1 MKTVTSISG
10 GKTSAYLA
18 AHYPT
23 DYNVFAL
30 VCLDDPRCKH
40 PDPVAVRFV
49 NDKLDRYGFIR
60 RFGEFRGTAEDDTI
74 LYTIMD
80 LEQYMGREIVWVRG
94 LSYEQT
100 IQTKGGW
107 LPNKLHRYCTTWMK
121 IHPQFLF
128 AHLYIGEPVQMHIGF
143 RADENSR
150 ITTMLSK
157 TDNTGFLSWKEPIAS
172 NLGKQRRR
180 KHVTYPWQ
188 RPCFPLYHDGIYR
201 DRIEE
206 YWKGKPV
213 HFAEKNN
220 CVMCFHQH
228 PLMLKYRCADHLNKM
243 EWASR
248 QEEALRPNG
257 KSRGRFR
264 SDTTYRKIIDH
275 QPQMRVDFTDFSECD
290 SGYCGL

>member
-1 MKTVTSISG
+1 MATVTSISG

-18 AHYPT
+18 AQYPT

-30 VCLDDPRCKH
+30 VCLDDPTCRH
-40 PDPVAVRFV
+40 PDPSAVRYA
-49 NDKLDRYGFIR
+49 NDKLDKYGFIQ
-60 RFGEFRGTAEDDTI
+60 RFGEFRGTAEDDMI

-80 LEQYMGREIVWVRG
+80 LEQHLGREIVWVRG

-143 RADENSR
+143 RADENRR
-150 ITTMLSK
+150 ITTMLEK
-157 TDNTGFLSWKEPIAS
+157 TDINGFLSWKEPVS
-172 NLGKQRRR
+172 SSRGQNRRR

-188 RPCFPLYHDGIYR
+188 QPAFPLYYDGIYR
-201 DRIEE
+201 DHIEA
-206 YWKGKPV
+206 YWQGKSV
-213 HFAEKNN
+213 RFAEKNN

-228 PLMLKYRCADHLNKM
+228 PLMLQYRCEAHLHKM
-243 EWASR
+243 EWAAR

-264 SDTTYRKIIDH
+264 SDVKYRGIIAK
-275 QPQMRVDFTDFSECD
+275 QPQMRLSITDFSECD
-290 SGYCGL
+290 TGYCGL